1 MGPIWNIFL
10 KKFNFSNNNNPN
22 TSSVYFFEETVTIT
36 SILYKAGF
44 KTAERGSKLQSGVQK
59 NCRAGFKTAERG
71 SKLQAC
77 TVPSAR
83 ISVNQRQ
90 SVSITDSTFYRPRD
104 LRLTAARFSGPHV
117 FGRRLKSS
125 SKGCSARASA
135 SFETPI
141 HTKTVSVLQCES
153 ALVQSLQRVTVVT
166 GLG

>member
-1 MGPIWNIFL
+1 MKQKIVKNEPAGRLIFGGSNLEYFL
-10 KKFNFSNNNNPN
+10 KKNQIFQRKQYNNPN
-22 TSSVYFFEETVTIT
+22 TSSVCFLEETVTIA

-117 FGRRLKSS
+117 LGRRLKSS
-125 SKGCSARASA
+125 S
-135 SFETPI
+135 
-141 HTKTVSVLQCES
+141 
-153 ALVQSLQRVTVVT
+153 
-166 GLG
+166 